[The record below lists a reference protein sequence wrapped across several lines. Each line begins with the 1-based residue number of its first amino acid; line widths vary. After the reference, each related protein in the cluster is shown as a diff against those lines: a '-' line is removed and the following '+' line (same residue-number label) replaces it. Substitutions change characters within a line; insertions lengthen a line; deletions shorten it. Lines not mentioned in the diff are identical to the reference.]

1 MLQNSQNIGFVPG
14 IPKSADSR
22 SEATG
27 EFMKLIDLITFFRQG
42 GTFEGFCRA
51 QGLDEDSE
59 VIEIYAHEPVGLE
72 SELGFFPVEET
83 EGQLEFQSKGLRYHN
98 LFDFFYFLDVIEG
111 IRDCD
116 EPIDSELAQRL
127 FTYAMTDA

>member
-51 QGLDEDSE
+51 QGLDED
-59 VIEIYAHEPVGLE
+59 
-72 SELGFFPVEET
+72 
-83 EGQLEFQSKGLRYHN
+83 
-98 LFDFFYFLDVIEG
+98 
-111 IRDCD
+111 
-116 EPIDSELAQRL
+116 
-127 FTYAMTDA
+127 